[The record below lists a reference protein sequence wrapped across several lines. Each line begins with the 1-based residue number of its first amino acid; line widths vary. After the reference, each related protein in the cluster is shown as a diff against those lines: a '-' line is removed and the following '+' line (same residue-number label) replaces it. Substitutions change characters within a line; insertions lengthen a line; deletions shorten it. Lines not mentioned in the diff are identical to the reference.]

1 LRLNSVGIVDE
12 ELFNEHETRLS
23 GQALNARIAQEP
35 YYTIFADLKGFPRGE
50 PISDIE
56 TYEDFLRSHCEILL
70 LIIDS
75 VYVSVY
81 AKDGGLLNRLYD
93 NAKRKGYRAVEWIT
107 DDNDFRTRMSV
118 W

>member
-1 LRLNSVGIVDE
+1 MAKRGVSFLIPNEYGRYILDILEPVDCEIYDWSVGAGQILRLNSVGIVDE

-56 TYEDFLRSHCEILL
+56 TYEDFWRSHCEILL
-70 LIIDS
+70 LI
-75 VYVSVY
+75 
-81 AKDGGLLNRLYD
+81 
-93 NAKRKGYRAVEWIT
+93 
-107 DDNDFRTRMSV
+107 
-118 W
+118 